1 MIKFLLNIGLR
12 FETVGV
18 LIKIIITLFIIM
30 LFHLVKKSIC
40 SFINKSNFDSLNT
53 IKYKKTSSVSLNVLT
68 AIDRKS
74 VV

>member
-30 LFHLVKKSIC
+30 LFHLVKKNIP
-40 SFINKSNFDSLNT
+40 
-53 IKYKKTSSVSLNVLT
+53 VLF
-68 AIDRKS
+68 A
-74 VV
+74 